1 MRVTDTTYSGGMRVT
16 NYSNEKL
23 LMFDNTFQEATYT
36 NSDAYDET
44 LAIGT
49 VMGRVASTGKVVVF
63 DKDNS
68 DGSQFPIGVLVADYT
83 VGAGDDATL
92 TMVIGGEINGNMLV
106 FPNGETVETVV
117 SSRQVKDWLQLAN
130 INLSY
135 PAELSALDN
144 Q

>member
-1 MRVTDTTYSGGMRVT
+1 MKVTDTTYSGGMRVT

-23 LMFDNTFQEATYT
+23 LMFNNSFQEATYT
-36 NSDAYDET
+36 NADAYDET
-44 LAIGT
+44 LSIGT
-49 VMGRVASTGKVVVF
+49 VMGRVGSTGKIVVF
-63 DKDNS
+63 DKDS
-68 DGSQFPIGVLVADYT
+68 TDGSQFPIGVLAADYT
-83 VGAGDDATL
+83 VTAGDDATL

-106 FPNGETVETVV
+106 FPNGETVATVV

-135 PAELSALDN
+135 PTELSALDN